1 MTPGRTL
8 PNLKM
13 GGQYGNE
20 TVSVLNIKVARV
32 DVEKNLLLLE
42 GGVPGT
48 RNGIVLVRQAV
59 KAKKKSTKR

>member
-20 TVSVLNIKVARV
+20 TVSTLNLKVAQV
-32 DVEKNLLLLE
+32 DAEKHLLLIE
-42 GGVPGT
+42 GGIPGAK
-48 RNGIVLVRQAV
+48 NGIVLVRTAV
-59 KAKKKSTKR
+59 KTKKRSTKR

>member
-20 TVSVLNIKVARV
+20 TVSMLNIKVARM
-32 DVEKNLLLLE
+32 DTEKHLLLLE
-42 GGVPGT
+42 GGVPGA
-48 RNGIVLVRQAV
+48 RNGFVLVRTAV
-59 KAKKKSTKR
+59 KAKKKSSKR